1 MNIWQQAVAM
11 AEATPE
17 NRNRY
22 VDFLRAL
29 SILVVV
35 IGHWLIAGFQYEN
48 GAIKSIQVLAILP
61 STQPLT
67 WIFQVMPIFFIV
79 GGYSNAVSLISAQ
92 RKQQSY
98 GAWLSTRLDR
108 LVRPLLPL
116 IGLWAVIALGLQAYG
131 VPGDQ
136 IQLLTQIALIPIWFL
151 AIYVVAVL
159 FAPLTFKAWQ
169 RFGIGSV
176 VALMGIAVVVDFAV
190 FQLGVSWAGWTNY
203 LWIWL
208 GVHQLGYGW
217 QADRFRHKGIST
229 LFVCLAGWLSLAAL
243 VFLGPYPLAMVGSPD
258 PEISNTLPPK
268 ITLLALAI
276 AQFALVLMLE
286 RPVNKWLNNVRIWAG
301 TVLVNSMIMTL
312 YLWHITTMLGLVF
325 VAWLIGGFGLSLV
338 PGELD
343 WWLTRPIW
351 IAILF
356 ACLLPIALP
365 LSPIERTARP
375 ENWRTSSYQLV
386 FGAVLIC
393 SGIAVIATFGI
404 GSAAALIEGAALVQ
418 GYGAVLAIFIGAVIA
433 GVMGIGKRARS

>member
-1 MNIWQQAVAM
+1 MSIWQQAVDM
-11 AEATPE
+11 AEATPD

-22 VDFLRAL
+22 VDFLRAF

-35 IGHWLIAGFQYEN
+35 TGHWLIAGFQYEN
-48 GAIKSIQVLAILP
+48 GIVESIQVLAVLP

-79 GGYSNAVSLISAQ
+79 GGYSNAVSLHSAR

-116 IGLWAVIALGLQAYG
+116 IALWAVIAITLQVYG
-131 VPGDQ
+131 IPGDQ

-151 AIYVVAVL
+151 AIYVVVVL
-159 FAPLTFKAWQ
+159 FAPLTFEVWQ

-176 VALMGIAVVVDFAV
+176 FAFMALAVAVDFAV
-190 FQLGVSWAGWTNY
+190 FELGASWAGWTNY
-203 LWIWL
+203 LWVWL

-217 QADRFRHKGIST
+217 QAGRFRHTGINT
-229 LFVCLAGWLSLAAL
+229 FLVCVGGWIALAAL

-268 ITLLALAI
+268 VTLLALAV

-286 RPVNKWLNNVRIWAG
+286 KPVNKWLKNVRIWAG

-312 YLWHITTMLGLVF
+312 YLWHITAMLAVVF
-325 VAWLIGGFGLSLV
+325 VAWLMGGFGLFLE
-338 PGELD
+338 PGTTE
-343 WWLTRPIW
+343 WWLTRPVW

-356 ACLLPIALP
+356 ACLMPIALP

-375 ENWRTSSYQLV
+375 AGWRTSSYQLV
-386 FGAVLIC
+386 LGAALIC
-393 SGIAVIATFGI
+393 IGIAVIAMFGI
-404 GSAAALIEGAALVQ
+404 GSDTALVQ
-418 GYGAVLAIFIGAVIA
+418 GYGAVVAIFIGAVIA
-433 GVMGIGKRARS
+433 GVMGIGKRERA

>member
-1 MNIWQQAVAM
+1 MNIWQQAVEM
-11 AEATPE
+11 AEATPK

-22 VDFLRAL
+22 VDFLRAV

-35 IGHWLIAGFQYEN
+35 VGHWLIAGFQYEN
-48 GAIKSIQVLAILP
+48 GAVESIQVLAILP

-79 GGYSNAVSLISAQ
+79 GGYSNAVSLLSAQ
-92 RKQQSY
+92 RQQQSY

-116 IGLWAVIALGLQAYG
+116 IGLWAVIAMGLQICG
-131 VPGDQ
+131 IPVDQ

-151 AIYVVAVL
+151 AIYVIAVL

-176 VALMGIAVVVDFAV
+176 AALMGMAVLVDFAV
-190 FQLGVSWAGWTNY
+190 FELGASWAGWTNY
-203 LWIWL
+203 LWVWL

-217 QADRFRHKGIST
+217 PEGRFRPKGLRTVII
-229 LFVCLAGWLSLAAL
+229 CIGGWLSLAAL
-243 VFLGPYPLAMVGSPD
+243 VFVGPYPLAMVGSPD
-258 PEISNTLPPK
+258 SEISNTLPPK

-276 AQFALVLMLE
+276 AQFAMVLMLE
-286 RPVNKWLNNVRIWAG
+286 RPVNKWLANVKIWAA

-312 YLWHITTMLGLVF
+312 YLWHITAMLALVF
-325 VAWLIGGFGLSLV
+325 AAWLVGGMGLTLV

-343 WWLTRPIW
+343 WWLTRPLW

-375 ENWRTSSYQLV
+375 ENWRTNNCQLV

-393 SGIAVIATFGI
+393 AGIAVIATFGI
-404 GSAAALIEGAALVQ
+404 GSTAALIQ
-418 GYGAVLAIFIGAVIA
+418 GYGAVTATFVGAAIA
-433 GVMGIGKRARS
+433 GVMGIGKRERG